1 MSKHHASR
9 ESVCHGRAGRAE
21 PPVPPG
27 AADAAEARAPTA
39 PRARSAAIALAGAAL
54 TAGLSL
60 ALAPP
65 PDAPAPDAR
74 AIDFSRDIRPIL
86 SNNCYLCHGPDP
98 SSRKA
103 DLRLDTP
110 AGLHAT
116 LDNGGTPVTPGDR
129 DASEL
134 WRRITAADPDDHMPP
149 PDSGKHLTPE
159 QIDLLGRWIDAG
171 APWKDHWSFEPIL
184 RHPLPDVQD
193 EAWCRSDLDRFV
205 LARIESEGLTPSPR
219 ADKHTLIRRV
229 TLDLTGLPPTPE
241 ETDAFLADNAPDAYE
256 RLVDR
261 LLASARYG
269 ERWARVWLDLAR
281 YADTKGYE
289 KDAGRTI
296 WPYRD
301 WVIRA
306 LNDDMPF
313 DQFTIKQL
321 AGDLLPNPT
330 DDDILATAFHRNTM
344 NNDEG
349 GTDDEEFRTA
359 AVKDRLTTTFSVW
372 NGLTM
377 TCAECHT
384 HKYDPITQT
393 EYYQA
398 LAFFNQTA
406 DADRP
411 DEEPTHPFGAAE
423 QQARLAEIESEI
435 SDLKSQIDTIV
446 NDNIKQA
453 TAALPPLP
461 PPAGEGW
468 GEGSVSTPS
477 PTLDHAHSA
486 ELPDTRQQS
495 TAFLPLPPPAGEGRG
510 EGSVSTP
517 SPLLKQPD
525 GAEVPHTGEQS
536 TASPPLPPPAGE
548 GGGEGSTPPPSP
560 PLDHQERPEVPST
573 TAQPSPSPAQPTD
586 WYWIDDST
594 PPGVTLMADS
604 APAPWRWYESD
615 EHAPAAGL
623 RSLARSAPAFTQQ
636 YFDAAP
642 IPLTLREG
650 DKLITSVWLDE
661 ADPPREIMLQI
672 HTTDGSWEHR
682 AYWGE
687 NLIGFGADNTGARRP
702 MGQLPDKGRWV
713 RLELDPADLNLA
725 PGAEVDGWALSQ
737 HAGTARWDAIGL
749 ATATPPDERWAWE
762 FSAWRDLVAARGGAG
777 LPEHIRTLLRTDP
790 RTPDQQLELERYYR
804 RTFHRPTRDRIS
816 GLTDQLDTLRAQRDA
831 ITARMPRVPVM
842 AELPAEQH
850 RTTHLLSGGSFLAP
864 QEQVSPAVPEALH
877 PFPDTLP
884 RDRLGL
890 AQWLAAPDN
899 PLAPR
904 VTVNRFW
911 ERFFGRGLVETMEDF
926 GAQGTPPT
934 HPELLDHLALTL
946 IDNGW
951 SLKQLCRYIVTSS
964 TYQQTSDTTPE
975 LLERDLYNTLYARGP
990 RFRLEA
996 ETLRDQALAVSNLL
1010 SPRMF
1015 GPPVYPPQPDGIWQI
1030 VYSGESWMTSTG
1042 ENRYRRSL
1050 YTYWRRTSP
1059 YPSMTTFDAPSREVC
1074 TPRRINTNTPL
1085 QALVTLNDPVYIEAA
1100 QALARRMIHE
1110 GGPIASDRASR
1121 GLTLALAR
1129 QPRPEEIDAI
1139 LSLVAD
1145 EYQTYRDN
1153 PADALA
1159 IATNPLGPLPDN
1171 LDPAEAAAW
1180 TIAAN
1185 VILNLD
1191 EFLTRK

>member
-1 MSKHHASR
+1 MRKPHASPG
-9 ESVCHGRAGRAE
+9 SVCHGRAGRAE

-27 AADAAEARAPTA
+27 AADAAEARAPAAART
-39 PRARSAAIALAGAAL
+39 RSAAIALAGAAL

-60 ALAPP
+60 AIAPP
-65 PDAPAPDAR
+65 PHAPPPHAPTPDAQ

-98 SSRKA
+98 SSREA

-110 AGLHAT
+110 DGLRALLDAGRP
-116 LDNGGTPVTPGDR
+116 PVTPGDR
-129 DASEL
+129 DASEV
-134 WRRITAADPDDHMPP
+134 WRRVTAADPDDHMPP

-193 EAWCRSDLDRFV
+193 EAWCESDLDRFV
-205 LARIESEGLTPSPR
+205 LARLESEGLGPSPR
-219 ADKHTLIRRV
+219 ADRHTLIRRV
-229 TLDLTGLPPTPE
+229 TLDLTGLPPTPDE
-241 ETDAFLADNAPDAYE
+241 IDAFLADDSPDAYE

-261 LLASARYG
+261 LLASPRYG

-306 LNDDMPF
+306 FNDDMPF
-313 DQFTIKQL
+313 DRFTITQL
-321 AGDLLPNPT
+321 AGDLLPDPT

-411 DEEPTHPFGAAE
+411 DEEPTHAFGAAE
-423 QQARLAEIESEI
+423 QQTQLASLDSEI
-435 SDLKSQIDTIV
+435 SNLKSQIDFIV

-461 PPAGEGW
+461 PPAGEG
-468 GEGSVSTPS
+468 
-477 PTLDHAHSA
+477 
-486 ELPDTRQQS
+486 R
-495 TAFLPLPPPAGEGRG
+495 
-510 EGSVSTP
+510 
-517 SPLLKQPD
+517 
-525 GAEVPHTGEQS
+525 
-536 TASPPLPPPAGE
+536 
-548 GGGEGSTPPPSP
+548 GEGSTPPYSP
-560 PLDHQERPEVPST
+560 TLDQPESAGDTSST
-573 TAQPSPSPAQPTD
+573 TQPSPAQSTD
-586 WYWIDDST
+586 WYWIDDHT
-594 PPGVTLMADS
+594 PPGVTLMADG
-604 APAPWRWYESD
+604 APSPWRWYETD
-615 EHAPAAGL
+615 EHDPATGL

-642 IPLTLREG
+642 IPVTLRAG
-650 DKLITSVWLDE
+650 DKLIASVWLDE

-702 MGQLPDKGRWV
+702 MGPLPETGRWV
-713 RLELDPADLNLA
+713 RLELDPADLNLQH
-725 PGAEVDGWALSQ
+725 GTQIDGWALSQ
-737 HAGTARWDAIGL
+737 HSGTVRWDAIGL
-749 ATATPPDERWAWE
+749 ATATPPDELWAGS
-762 FSAWRDLVAARGGAG
+762 FTAWRDLVGARDGAG
-777 LPEHIRTLLRTDP
+777 LPEHIRTLLRTDR

-816 GLTDQLDTLRAQRDA
+816 GLTDQLDAIRAQRDTLA
-831 ITARMPRVPVM
+831 AQMPRVPVM

-877 PFPDTLP
+877 PFPDALP
-884 RDRLGL
+884 RDRLGF

-926 GAQGTPPT
+926 GAQGTPPPP
-934 HPELLDHLALTL
+934 PELLDHLALTL

-951 SLKQLCRYIVTSS
+951 SLKQLCRYIVTSA

-996 ETLRDQALAVSNLL
+996 EMLRDQALAVSALL
-1010 SPRMF
+1010 SPKMF

-1042 ENRYRRSL
+1042 EDRYRRSL

-1074 TPRRINTNTPL
+1074 TPRRIRTNTPL

-1100 QALARRMIHE
+1100 QALARRMINE
-1110 GGPIASDRASR
+1110 GGPIASDRAAR
-1121 GLTLALAR
+1121 GLALALAR

>member
-1 MSKHHASR
+1 
-9 ESVCHGRAGRAE
+9 
-21 PPVPPG
+21 
-27 AADAAEARAPTA
+27 
-39 PRARSAAIALAGAAL
+39 
-54 TAGLSL
+54 
-60 ALAPP
+60 
-65 PDAPAPDAR
+65 
-74 AIDFSRDIRPIL
+74 
-86 SNNCYLCHGPDP
+86 
-98 SSRKA
+98 
-103 DLRLDTP
+103 
-110 AGLHAT
+110 
-116 LDNGGTPVTPGDR
+116 
-129 DASEL
+129 
-134 WRRITAADPDDHMPP
+134 
-149 PDSGKHLTPE
+149 
-159 QIDLLGRWIDAG
+159 
-171 APWKDHWSFEPIL
+171 
-184 RHPLPDVQD
+184 
-193 EAWCRSDLDRFV
+193 
-205 LARIESEGLTPSPR
+205 
-219 ADKHTLIRRV
+219 
-229 TLDLTGLPPTPE
+229 
-241 ETDAFLADNAPDAYE
+241 
-256 RLVDR
+256 
-261 LLASARYG
+261 
-269 ERWARVWLDLAR
+269 
-281 YADTKGYE
+281 
-289 KDAGRTI
+289 
-296 WPYRD
+296 
-301 WVIRA
+301 
-306 LNDDMPF
+306 MPF

-411 DEEPTHPFGAAE
+411 DEEPTHAFGAAE

-435 SDLKSQIDTIV
+435 SDLKSQIEAIV
-446 NDNIKQA
+446 QA
-453 TAALPPLP
+453 DPAGSGSTATPGSESRATNNH
-461 PPAGEGW
+461 PPAQ
-468 GEGSVSTPS
+468 PPDQ
-477 PTLDHAHSA
+477 PTD
-486 ELPDTRQQS
+486 
-495 TAFLPLPPPAGEGRG
+495 
-510 EGSVSTP
+510 
-517 SPLLKQPD
+517 
-525 GAEVPHTGEQS
+525 
-536 TASPPLPPPAGE
+536 
-548 GGGEGSTPPPSP
+548 
-560 PLDHQERPEVPST
+560 
-573 TAQPSPSPAQPTD
+573 QPTD
-586 WYWIDDST
+586 WYWIDDHT
-594 PPGVTLMADS
+594 PPGVTLMADG
-604 APAPWRWYESD
+604 APAPWRWYETD

-642 IPLTLREG
+642 IPVTLRAG
-650 DKLITSVWLDE
+650 DTLITSVWLDE

-687 NLIGFGADNTGARRP
+687 NLIGFGADNSGARRP
-702 MGQLPDKGRWV
+702 MGPLPETGRWV
-713 RLELDPADLNLA
+713 RLELDPADLNLQH
-725 PGAEVDGWALSQ
+725 ETQIDGWALS
-737 HAGTARWDAIGL
+737 HHSGTVRWDAIGL
-749 ATATPPDERWAWE
+749 ATPTPPDELWAE
-762 FSAWRDLVAARGGAG
+762 SFTAWCDLVGARDGAG

-790 RTPDQQLELERYYR
+790 RTPDQQPELERYYR

-816 GLTDQLDTLRAQRDA
+816 GLTDRLDTLRADRAA
-831 ITARMPRVPVM
+831 ITAQLTRVPVM
-842 AELPAEQH
+842 AELPPDHH

-911 ERFFGRGLVETMEDF
+911 DRFFGRGLVETMEDF

-951 SLKQLCRYIVTSS
+951 SLKQLCRYIVTSA

-996 ETLRDQALAVSNLL
+996 EMLRDQALAVSALL
-1010 SPRMF
+1010 SPKMF
-1015 GPPVYPPQPDGIWQI
+1015 GPPVYPPQPDGLWQV

-1042 ENRYRRSL
+1042 EDRYRRSL

-1074 TPRRINTNTPL
+1074 TPRRISTNTPL

-1100 QALARRMIHE
+1100 QALARRMINE

-1191 EFLTRK
+1191 EFLTRN